1 MKKSVFFLTFLVTS
15 GNALA
20 GELSVGAITSYSPAV
35 YKGLGTNIEPFP
47 MIGYEGSHVYLRGTS
62 AGYSLRPQGSPLNLI
77 FGVAY
82 DPRTLKP
89 EDSSNVDI
97 KKLDE
102 RKAGVLGGATIQN
115 ISQIGLLEFSIGTDI
130 ANNHNGLY
138 AETVWKLPIIN
149 SLYTIIPEVGYSYN
163 SKKLNNHL
171 YGVSSE
177 ESAKTNF
184 DEFDAGYNGMFFVG
198 LNTQVHLFR
207 NVTIL
212 SSIRYSNL
220 DSGLSKSPIIDSSN
234 AISATLGFNYS
245 L

>member
-1 MKKSVFFLTFLVTS
+1 MLLQATPPLFTK
-15 GNALA
+15 
-20 GELSVGAITSYSPAV
+20 
-35 YKGLGTNIEPFP
+35 LGTNIEPFP

-82 DPRTLKP
+82 DPRMLKP

-149 SLYTIIPEVGYSYN
+149 SLYTIISEVCYSYN

-171 YGVSSE
+171 
-177 ESAKTNF
+177 
-184 DEFDAGYNGMFFVG
+184 
-198 LNTQVHLFR
+198 FR
-207 NVTIL
+207 NVRIL